1 MATDRARVRFTVTVP
16 RSEGERARVAL
27 STWAECI
34 HESLTGR
41 AAPGEV
47 QALPAR
53 HPTRVRFAVLLPQLP
68 EPQLA
73 AASRSLELL
82 AEVLATEPA
91 WRAFRGRLGPDAGA
105 PHPRGGLAS

>member
-1 MATDRARVRFTVTVP
+1 MSDARRVRFTVTVP

-41 AAPGEV
+41 AAAGEV

-53 HPTRVRFAVLLPQLP
+53 HPTRVRFAVYLPQLP
-68 EPQLA
+68 APQLA
-73 AASRSLELL
+73 QASRSLEMLS
-82 AEVLATEPA
+82 EVLATEPQ
-91 WRAFRGRLGPDAGA
+91 WRGFLARLGPNEA
-105 PHPRGGLAS
+105 PSPAPEPS

>member
-1 MATDRARVRFTVTVP
+1 MADSRRVRFTVTVP

-34 HESLTGR
+34 CESLTGQP
-41 AAPGEV
+41 AAGEV

-53 HPTRVRFAVLLPQLP
+53 HPTRVRFAVYLPPLPAPQLT
-68 EPQLA
+68 

-91 WRAFRGRLGPDAGA
+91 WRRFYARIGPEARTNH
-105 PHPRGGLAS
+105 HPGGLAS

>member
-1 MATDRARVRFTVTVP
+1 MANDRTRVRFTVTVP

-41 AAPGEV
+41 SAAGEV

-53 HPTRVRFAVLLPQLP
+53 HPTRVRFAVYLPQLP
-68 EPQLA
+68 APQLA
-73 AASRSLELL
+73 KASRSLELL
-82 AEVLATEPA
+82 AGVLATEPQ
-91 WRAFRGRLGPDAGA
+91 WRAFVGRLGPNEA
-105 PHPRGGLAS
+105 PSPVPEPS

>member
-1 MATDRARVRFTVTVP
+1 MSDSRRVRFTVTVP

-41 AAPGEV
+41 SAAGEV

-53 HPTRVRFAVLLPQLP
+53 HPTRVRFAVYLPQLP
-68 EPQLA
+68 APLLA
-73 AASRSLELL
+73 KASRSLELL
-82 AEVLATEPA
+82 AGVLATEPQ
-91 WRAFRGRLGPDAGA
+91 WRDFIGRLGPAVG
-105 PHPRGGLAS
+105 PSHEPEPS

>member
-1 MATDRARVRFTVTVP
+1 MANDRTRVRFTVTVP

-27 STWAECI
+27 SSWAECI

-53 HPTRVRFAVLLPQLP
+53 HPTRARFAVFLPQLQ
-68 EPQLA
+68 EPQLS

-91 WRAFRGRLGPDAGA
+91 WRAFLSRLGPTPG
-105 PHPRGGLAS
+105 PVPS